1 MNRVEPPE
9 TAPRR
14 RTRPAALAALLTC
27 LSAGMTLAQLS
38 PTTPQ
43 VSASVAAARALLQ
56 SQPTL
61 AQTRVAVLIPES
73 ILRRPVPDPAAETEL
88 VRALVN
94 AGIRVVDLS
103 QSLRLSELQR
113 VRDGSMSGNEIRAL
127 LTRLGT
133 DVFVTGEAF
142 AEEHGTILGGTRAYT
157 SRLELKAIDLA
168 SGQVLYSQAF
178 QGSGIGTTDAVA
190 GKTALMNVGRVAGD
204 TLPLNLL
211 RALQVGAGGVTAP
224 RAFVLRLQ
232 APITFTQVNALVAK
246 LGGSN
251 GVSDVV
257 TRNLDAAGAVV
268 NLSYPGNTTDLA
280 VLLEAAGLTVT
291 GLNGLELTARY

>member
-1 MNRVEPPE
+1 MNRVEPPQ

-43 VSASVAAARALLQ
+43 VSVSVAAARALLQ

-133 DVFVTGEAF
+133 DIFVTGEAF

-178 QGSGIGTTDAVA
+178 QGSGIGATDAVA

-211 RALQVGAGGVTAP
+211 RALQTGAGGVTAP
-224 RAFVLRLQ
+224 RAFVLRVL
-232 APITFTQVNALVAK
+232 APVTFKQVSELSARMS
-246 LGGSN
+246 GGK

-268 NLSYPGNTTDLA
+268 NLSYTGTTTELA
-280 VLLEAAGLTVT
+280 VLLESLGLTVA
-291 GLNGLELTARY
+291 GLNGTEISARF